1 MLSARTTGHAMR
13 LKKRHVRCEIPKDMV
28 SRPALGETQEQYIWS
43 RGTGHMSFSR
53 RICCF
58 FDDPHCFFFSFT
70 AWPIET
76 ASLCVCSISWNGNL
90 HKLTHYIH
98 RLGSVAQVLA
108 NWAKRTLSTLR
119 YPRFMVTSHMPDS
132 AAVSLPAA
140 HC

>member
-43 RGTGHMSFSR
+43 RGTVTCLFPAAFVAFSM
-53 RICCF
+53 I
-58 FDDPHCFFFSFT
+58 PTVFFFSFT

-90 HKLTHYIH
+90 HKLTHYIY